1 MILVTRLNGAA
12 LALNPD
18 LVERISENP
27 DTTIF
32 LVDGSSHLV
41 VESMAEVIDAIHDA
55 RAEVLAR
62 AAAKRDDQLLTIA
75 ASAELDAHDRHAGA
89 PRPGRAAVAH
99 D

>member
-41 VESMAEVIDAIHDA
+41 REPMSEVIDRIHDA
-55 RAEVLAR
+55 RAAVLAR
-62 AAAKRDDQLLTIA
+62 AAAA
-75 ASAELDAHDRHAGA
+75 AEKE
-89 PRPGRAAVAH
+89 
-99 D
+99 